1 MSVRPQT
8 GRRNYAKGGA
18 VKGYL
23 MGGGVDPNHPEKGV
37 QGASEWYTPA
47 SVPTGEGTLGEL
59 GHMMFTGDQR
69 AHQKPKEALEGE
81 IREKSGGL
89 GIAGRTW

>member
-1 MSVRPQT
+1 MNIKPKSGV
-8 GRRNYAKGGA
+8 RNYAKGGA

-37 QGASEWYTPA
+37 QGASEWFKPS
-47 SVPTGEGTLGEL
+47 SVPTGEGALGSL
-59 GHMMFTGDQR
+59 GHTMFTGDQR
-69 AHQKPKEALEGE
+69 QKAKPKEALEGE
-81 IREKSGGL
+81 IKEKSGGL